1 MSSPTEEQS
10 ADELRRR
17 IQDLMADLADTL
29 GVDES
34 VAETMR
40 NLLESVTES
49 LFEHAI
55 RYLETSG
62 QSRQSDDSSAAAVV
76 IEPKHIMEGIGSCKD
91 MRSGLFNIVSDSNLR
106 DEFAVITKALGK
118 VIKNLK
124 SSGCQ
129 GTPEVHQHLE
139 VESKLFAEAEAEE
152 QLKSSGCPDESDSR
166 KRRRPESDEQESDEQ
181 QSQIPLETPSK
192 KFKELSVKDPKRK
205 PPEYKLDSQMEVEED
220 SESDEGSQDENVPPK
235 NYPN

>member
-1 MSSPTEEQS
+1 MEDQSSRVVIDDQIIK
-10 ADELRRR
+10 DQVKRL
-17 IQDLMADLADTL
+17 
-29 GVDES
+29 VDSFEIDKS
-34 VAETMR
+34 GLTNMR
-40 NLLESVTES
+40 NLLEGVTES

-62 QSRQSDDSSAAAVV
+62 KSRHSDGK
-76 IEPKHIMEGIGSCKD
+76 IMPIKPEHIMEGIGSCKD

-139 VESKLFAEAEAEE
+139 VESQLFAEAEE
-152 QLKSSGCPDESDSR
+152 QFRRGTRYEMDETDDFEKDPNYDPDE
-166 KRRRPESDEQESDEQ
+166 PE
-181 QSQIPLETPSK
+181 
-192 KFKELSVKDPKRK
+192 
-205 PPEYKLDSQMEVEED
+205 
-220 SESDEGSQDENVPPK
+220 
-235 NYPN
+235 